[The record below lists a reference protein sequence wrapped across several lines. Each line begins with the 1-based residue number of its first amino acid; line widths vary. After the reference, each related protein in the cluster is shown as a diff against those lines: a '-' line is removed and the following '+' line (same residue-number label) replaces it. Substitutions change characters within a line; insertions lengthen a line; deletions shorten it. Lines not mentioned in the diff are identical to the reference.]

1 MQSETGV
8 WWELPQDLMQ
18 VFEYETLGLIT
29 YLCTSQS
36 QGSIVSLSL
45 FLVNWPYFPIEENE
59 TPFVLYY
66 DYVFICG
73 VS

>member
-1 MQSETGV
+1 MLSEAGV
-8 WWELPQDLMQ
+8 WWELPYDLMQ
-18 VFEYETLGLIT
+18 VVEYETLGLIT

-36 QGSIVSLSL
+36 QGSIVSS
-45 FLVNWPYFPIEENE
+45 FSVVNWPYFPIEENE

-66 DYVFICG
+66 DYVFICV